1 MPEAELP
8 NYIRTHRKRAHLT
21 QGEVAFLLGKKSTA
35 GVCRHELFRQ
45 KPSLE
50 YLLAYEI
57 LFSTPVRNLF
67 NEAKESMEI
76 RLKKRIQILMEK
88 LTKSKDNRISD
99 RKLEFLKAA
108 LQDRR

>member
-1 MPEAELP
+1 MPEAELS

-57 LFSTPVRNLF
+57 LFSTPVRSLF

-76 RLKKRIQILMEK
+76 RLKNQVQILMDK
-88 LTKSKDNRISD
+88 LTKSKPDRIGD
-99 RKLEFLKAA
+99 RKLEFLRAV
-108 LQDRR
+108 LQYGR